1 MEAQARE
8 RADVGGPFGEK
19 GDTWPKV
26 LKYNCEKLGDTR
38 RAMRHKVYG
47 IWQPYTWQDYY
58 LNVKHLALG
67 LLSIGFEFGD
77 NMLIIGDNTPHWY
90 FAELAAQANHGAA
103 VGLYSGL
110 PSSEIETIARNCEAR
125 FAVVQDQEQVDK
137 LLEIQDRLPLLKK
150 VVYWSY
156 KGLAHYDDPILTGYN
171 RVLQLGKE
179 YEAEHPGLFEKNV
192 ETGRADDICA
202 IVYTSGAT
210 EDAPKGAVHTFATLM
225 SGARNHLDL
234 DPWNADDNVLP
245 YMPPVWITEQWFG
258 IGCHLLSACVL
269 NFAEATETQW
279 RDMGET
285 GPSIVFLWARLW
297 EHLATSVQ
305 GRILSAD
312 PVKRLAFRLLMP
324 VGYRMAD
331 LRMQKRLPGLLLK
344 FYHAVADVVLFRP
357 IRKSLGLQNARI
369 CYTTGDMIGPE
380 AFRFFHALDL
390 PLKSLYALT
399 EGGALTGAR
408 NDDIRPDTVGPVHK
422 GAEVRIT
429 DEGELICRQSGVFAG
444 YYGDPAGTQAVLR
457 DGWFYSGDS
466 GAIQEDGHVVFLD
479 RLKDLVTLPDG
490 DVLAPQ
496 SIESRLRF
504 SPHIKDAWVLAGPN
518 ADYVS
523 AVIVID
529 YETVGRWA
537 GQKGVSYTTF
547 TELAQAPEVYELV
560 RGNIIEVNR
569 ALPAGI
575 RVRRYVNLH
584 KEFNPDEGEV
594 TRNRK
599 LRRAHLMERYRELV
613 DAIYGNKNEVEIEVQ
628 AGHHERTTGTAS
640 TTIRIT
646 SVEGDGS

>member
-1 MEAQARE
+1 MEAQGRE
-8 RADVGGPFGEK
+8 NAPVGNKMK

-26 LKYNCEKLGDTR
+26 LKYNYEKYDDTR
-38 RAMRHKVYG
+38 RAMRHKYYG
-47 IWQPYTWQDYY
+47 IWQPYTWKDYY

-67 LLSIGFEFGD
+67 FLSIGFELGD
-77 NMLIIGDNTPHWY
+77 RMLIIGDNAPQWY

-110 PSSEIETIARNCEAR
+110 PSSEIEILARNCEAR
-125 FAVVQDQEQVDK
+125 FAVVQDQEQIDK
-137 LLEIQDRLPLLKK
+137 LLEVQERLPSLKK

-156 KGLAHYDDPILTGYN
+156 KGLTHYDDPILIGYN
-171 RVLQLGKE
+171 RVLQLGRE

-192 ETGRADDICA
+192 ESGRADDICA
-202 IVYTSGAT
+202 IVHTSGT
-210 EDAPKGAVHTFATLM
+210 TGDSPKGAVHTFETLM

-245 YMPPVWITEQWFG
+245 HMPPVWIVEQWFG

-269 NFAEATETQW
+269 NFAEDPGTQW

-285 GPSIVFLWARLW
+285 GPSIVFFWAKLW

-305 GRILSAD
+305 GRILGAD

-331 LRMQKRLPGLLLK
+331 LRMEKRTPGLLFKLL
-344 FYHAVADVVLFRP
+344 HAVAEVALFRP

-369 CYTTGDMIGPE
+369 CYTTGATIGPE

-429 DEGELICRQSGVFAG
+429 DEGELICRQPGVFTG
-444 YYGDPAGTQAVLR
+444 YYGDPAGTQAVLK

-466 GAIQEDGHVVFLD
+466 ADIREDGHVVFLD
-479 RLKDLVTLPDG
+479 RLRDLVPLSRG

-496 SIESRLRF
+496 TIESRLRF
-504 SPHIKDAWVLAGPN
+504 SPRIKDAWVLAGPN

-529 YETVGRWA
+529 YDAVGRWA

-560 RGNIIEVNR
+560 REDIERVNR
-569 ALPAGI
+569 TLPAGV

-584 KEFNPDEGEV
+584 KEFNPEEGEV
-594 TRNRK
+594 TWNRK
-599 LRRAHLMERYRELV
+599 LRRACLEERYRGLV
-613 DAIYGNKNEVEIEVQ
+613 DAIYGDENEVEIEAQ
-628 AGHHERTTGTAS
+628 TGHRDGSQGTAN

-646 SVEGDGS
+646 SVEGGGS